1 MGVQDVLELVIR
13 IGLVATRVVMRAA
26 EVVLESVFLA
36 LAWIALLSVGAV
48 MACQR
53 GGVRGAASSDPRVR
67 SRSPDT

>member
-13 IGLVATRVVMRAA
+13 IGFVATRVVMRAA

-36 LAWIALLSVGAV
+36 LAWIALLGVGAV

-53 GGVRGAASSDPRVR
+53 GGVRGAAPSDPRVR
-67 SRSPDT
+67 SRSPDR